1 MEDDVTGGA
10 PACFAH
16 LLVDGHLVDPETA
29 RDVARFRWAERAR
42 LVAARALPTEDRERA
57 TARLIDGLERIVP
70 LDAATT
76 VATYWPIR
84 GEPDLRLWMR
94 KAHEA
99 GSEVLLPVVIERDAP
114 LEFHTW
120 SPECQMVRGIWNI
133 PVPAAGEPRTPDIV
147 IVPLVGGDTTLH
159 RLGNGGG
166 YYDRTL
172 ARFEKKPR
180 IVGIGFSGC
189 VLPTIYPMPWD
200 VPMDEILLSDG
211 THLTR

>member
-1 MEDDVTGGA
+1 MDDDATGGA
-10 PACFAH
+10 SACFAH

-29 RDVARFRWAERAR
+29 RDVARFRRAERAR
-42 LVAARALPTEDRERA
+42 LVAARALSAEDRERA
-57 TARLIDGLERIVP
+57 TDRLIDGLDRIVP
-70 LDAATT
+70 LDARLT
-76 VATYWPIR
+76 VAVYWPIR
-84 GEPDLRLWMR
+84 GEPDLRGWMG

-99 GSEVLLPVVIERDAP
+99 GAEILLPVVIERDAP

-133 PVPAAGEPRTPDIV
+133 PVPAAGEPRMPDIV
-147 IVPLVGGDTTLH
+147 IVPLVGVDTTLH

-172 ARFEKKPR
+172 VRFEKKPR

-189 VLPTIYPMPWD
+189 VLSTIYPMPWD

>member
-1 MEDDVTGGA
+1 MDDDATGGA

-16 LLVDGHLVDPETA
+16 LLVDGHLVDPEAA
-29 RDVARFRWAERAR
+29 RDVARFRRAERAR
-42 LVAARALPTEDRERA
+42 LVAARALSAEDRERA
-57 TARLIDGLERIVP
+57 TDRLIDGLDLIVP
-70 LDAATT
+70 LDARITAA
-76 VATYWPIR
+76 VYWPIR
-84 GEPDLRLWMR
+84 GEPDLRGWMG

-99 GSEVLLPVVIERDAP
+99 GAEILLPVVIERDAP

-120 SPECQMVRGIWNI
+120 SPACRMVRGAWNI
-133 PVPAAGEPRTPDIV
+133 PVPAAGELRTPDLV
-147 IVPLVGGDTTLH
+147 IVPLVGVDTTLH

-172 ARFEKKPR
+172 VRFEKKPR